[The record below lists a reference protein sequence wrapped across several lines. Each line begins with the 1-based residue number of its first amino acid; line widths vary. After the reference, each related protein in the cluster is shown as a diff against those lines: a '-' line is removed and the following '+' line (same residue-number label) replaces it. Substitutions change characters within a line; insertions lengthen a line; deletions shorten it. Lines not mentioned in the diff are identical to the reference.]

1 MQITLTGSLT
11 KHVLLSMAA
20 IAMCHRFKKAV
31 SSVHSVFTAFI
42 DSDALST
49 GTNILSKWEYWYL
62 LQPCLLSFPSQR
74 RFMAGFHLRRSL
86 LRYSNN
92 RGIDEKAESHKPLGM
107 LLSCSFESDLSHTS
121 ILYYYARPLHMLE
134 CNQVMKK

>member
-1 MQITLTGSLT
+1 MQITSTGLLT

-49 GTNILSKWEYWYL
+49 GTNILSKWEYLYL
-62 LQPCLLSFPSQR
+62 LQALSPIISFPAVIYGLVSFKEIPIFVIAGIEESTRRRRVTNPLVCFCLAPLSQTYHIHLSFITMP
-74 RFMAGFHLRRSL
+74 
-86 LRYSNN
+86 
-92 RGIDEKAESHKPLGM
+92 
-107 LLSCSFESDLSHTS
+107 DL
-121 ILYYYARPLHMLE
+121 
-134 CNQVMKK
+134 CVC